1 MRIRFWITAVTA
13 LTAITTA
20 TGAQTGN
27 QSDVTGVATTGS
39 TIAGGAFAPSPG
51 TVAVPVN
58 PQVQAAI
65 TQASATMVTQ
75 LANGALTS
83 PTGAPLAIPAAT
95 QQAVVGL
102 MTRWEAA
109 GASVAAVVAD
119 LAGAGAPSAG
129 VASLVESVAG
139 LLTAPAP
146 GQLAS
151 AIANFNALV
160 GTVDVGFLSSPPP
173 SFVAIQAVLANLAA
187 AGSAAGGA
195 PAGR

>member
-1 MRIRFWITAVTA
+1 MRISSWCIVAVA
-13 LTAITTA
+13 LTASA
-20 TGAQTGN
+20 ASAQTGN

-83 PTGAPLAIPAAT
+83 PTGAPLAIPAAA
-95 QQAVVGL
+95 QQAVVAL

-109 GASVAAVVAD
+109 GASVAAVIAD
-119 LAGAGAPSAG
+119 LAGAGAPSAS
-129 VASLVESVAG
+129 VAQLVESVAG
-139 LLTAPAP
+139 LLAAPAA

-160 GTVDVGFLSSPPP
+160 GTVDVSFLTTPPP

-187 AGSAAGGA
+187 AGRVAGGA